1 MRNAG
6 RSFGKWFQANRQALV
21 WVLIS
26 FATLLAAWQLASV
39 FSAGRVQV
47 PAPLEV
53 FRAFF
58 NAMVVPIGRNTIL
71 EHAGISLW
79 RVLLGFSVAS
89 AIGMAIGISMGLSP
103 AARAVINPIFEF
115 VRPIPPIAWI
125 PLSILWFGLGSANKI
140 FIIFLASFTYVTI
153 NSYEGA
159 RSVDPRLIGAARM
172 LGAGRGR
179 IFTHVIFPSSVPY
192 IFAGLQ
198 IALSV
203 SWAAEVAAEII
214 YSQNGVGWIITMGMN
229 NGNITQIIVGMIAI
243 GVIGYLLSTLMRALE
258 GRLCRWNKQ
267 AK

>member
-1 MRNAG
+1 MQRI
-6 RSFGKWFQANRQALV
+6 GKTVWKRLKANRQTLLWIV
-21 WVLIS
+21 IS
-26 FATLLAAWQLASV
+26 FATLLIAWQVASML
-39 FSAGRVQV
+39 SQGRVQI

-53 FRAFF
+53 FEAFF
-58 NAMVVPIGRNTIL
+58 RSMTVPIGKNTIL

-79 RVLLGFSVAS
+79 RVLLGFVVAS
-89 AIGMAIGISMGLSP
+89 VLGMVIGILMGVSP
-103 AARAVINPIFEF
+103 KAHAVINPLFEF

-125 PLSILWFGLGSANKI
+125 PLSILWFGLGSSNKI

-159 RSVDPRLIGAARM
+159 RNVDPKLIGAARM
-172 LGAGRGR
+172 LGASRR
-179 IFTHVIFPSSVPY
+179 RVFTHVIFPSSVPY

-229 NGNITQIIVGMIAI
+229 NGNITQIMVGMIAI
-243 GVIGYLLSTLMRALE
+243 GVIGYLLSTLMRVVE
-258 GRLCRWNKQ
+258 GRLCRWNRQ
-267 AK
+267 ET

>member
-1 MRNAG
+1 MRDPG

-89 AIGMAIGISMGLSP
+89 AIGMAIGIAMGLSP
-103 AARAVINPIFEF
+103 AARALINPIFEF

>member
-79 RVLLGFSVAS
+79 RCCWAFRWRRPSAWPSAS
-89 AIGMAIGISMGLSP
+89 PWAC
-103 AARAVINPIFEF
+103 RR
-115 VRPIPPIAWI
+115 RPGP
-125 PLSILWFGLGSANKI
+125 
-140 FIIFLASFTYVTI
+140 
-153 NSYEGA
+153 
-159 RSVDPRLIGAARM
+159 
-172 LGAGRGR
+172 
-179 IFTHVIFPSSVPY
+179 
-192 IFAGLQ
+192 
-198 IALSV
+198 
-203 SWAAEVAAEII
+203 
-214 YSQNGVGWIITMGMN
+214 
-229 NGNITQIIVGMIAI
+229 
-243 GVIGYLLSTLMRALE
+243 
-258 GRLCRWNKQ
+258 
-267 AK
+267 

>member
-1 MRNAG
+1 MQKTAKSF
-6 RSFGKWFQANRQALV
+6 RSWFKARRQALL
-21 WVLIS
+21 WVFIS
-26 FATLLAAWQLASV
+26 FATLLIAWQLVSML
-39 FSAGRVQV
+39 SSGRVQV
-47 PAPLEV
+47 PSPLEV
-53 FRAFF
+53 FGAFF
-58 NAMVVPIGRNTIL
+58 RAITVPIGQNTIL

-79 RVLLGFSVAS
+79 RVLLGFVVAS
-89 AIGMAIGISMGLSP
+89 AIGMAIGILMGVSP
-103 AARAVINPIFEF
+103 VARAIINPLFEF

-125 PLSILWFGLGSANKI
+125 PLSILWFGLGSSNKI

-159 RSVDPRLIGAARM
+159 RNVDPKLIGAARM
-172 LGAGRGR
+172 LGASRR
-179 IFTHVIFPSSVPY
+179 RVFTHVIFPSSVPY

-243 GVIGYLLSTLMRALE
+243 GAIGYLLSTLMRTVE

-267 AK
+267 GI